1 MPWRNQAPTN
11 YPDGAFPLGEDA
23 TEDFLNF
30 ENENHSQK
38 ELALNQVRELKC
50 SNEGH

>member
-1 MPWRNQAPTN
+1 MEKPSTN
-11 YPDGAFPLGEDA
+11 KLPRRSISLGKDA

-30 ENENHSQK
+30 ENENHSK
-38 ELALNQVRELKC
+38 EELALDQVRELKC